1 MATIKDVA
9 LHAGVSVTT
18 VSHALNGTRF
28 VSEEAKQRIE
38 TAVATLGYVPSAIAR
53 SLKHNS
59 TRTLGMMIPN
69 NSNPYFAEI
78 IRGVESQCFDA
89 GYNLVLCNSDN
100 DPEKQSC
107 HLRVL
112 AERRIDGLILVA
124 SGAEAALASQLES
137 LNVPLVLVDRNIIG
151 LDSDLVQVDHTSGSK
166 MATDH
171 LIQLGHRNIAC
182 ISGPAGLAPSTERR
196 AGWKLALQAAGIDRR
211 EGDVARGDFTSR
223 GGFNAMQT
231 LLARNDRPTAVFVCN
246 DVMAIGAMSAIHQ
259 AGLSVPG
266 DISIVGFDDIELAAY
281 TIPPLTTIAQP
292 KKAIGVGTAE
302 LLLERLSGGRT
313 QTRQLILQPELIV
326 RQSSAAPSTLS

>member
-9 LHAGVSVTT
+9 LQAGVSVTT

-28 VSEEAKQRIE
+28 VSEDAKARIE
-38 TAVATLGYVPSAIAR
+38 AAVAALSYVPSAIAR

-59 TRTLGMMIPN
+59 TRTLGMMIPS

-78 IRGVESQCFDA
+78 IRGVESQCFNA

-100 DPEKQSC
+100 DPDKQAS

-124 SGAEAALASQLES
+124 SGAESALASQLEA
-137 LNVPLVLVDRNIIG
+137 LNLPLVLVDRNIAG
-151 LDSDLVQVDHTSGSK
+151 LDCDLVQVDHAAGSK
-166 MATDH
+166 MATEH
-171 LIQLGHRNIAC
+171 LISLGHRNIAC
-182 ISGPAGLAPSTERR
+182 ISGPAGLSPSSERR
-196 AGWKLALQAAGIDRR
+196 AGWKQALADASIARR

-223 GGFNAMQT
+223 GGFLAMQT
-231 LLARNDRPTAVFVCN
+231 LLARKDPPTAVFVCN
-246 DVMAIGAMSAIHQ
+246 DVMAIGAISAIHH
-259 AGLSVPG
+259 AGLRVPD

-292 KKAIGVGTAE
+292 KAAIGTGTAE
-302 LLLERLSGGRT
+302 LLLERLTGSRT
-313 QTRQLILQPELIV
+313 QTRQLILQPELVV
-326 RQSSAAPSTLS
+326 RQSTAPLTQA